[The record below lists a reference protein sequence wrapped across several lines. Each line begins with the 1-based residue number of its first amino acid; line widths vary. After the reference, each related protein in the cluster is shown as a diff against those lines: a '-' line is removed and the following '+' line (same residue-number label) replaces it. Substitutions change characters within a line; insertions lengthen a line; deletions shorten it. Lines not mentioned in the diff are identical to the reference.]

1 MNKNQ
6 TESKPSDAEQESG
19 KGFDGTAC
27 VSLLDAETAPHD
39 GTMILADF
47 GWPWLIPAAWS
58 RMSGTWQVAVY
69 NASAETVTRTEVYD
83 CWWEFETEDNRDLK
97 GWMPIPP
104 IPQNAEVC
112 HQGREKRL

>member
-1 MNKNQ
+1 MPKNQ
-6 TESKPSDAEQESG
+6 TESKPADAEQESG
-19 KGFDGTAC
+19 KGLDGTTCC

-69 NASAETVTRTEVYD
+69 NASAETVTSTKVYD

-97 GWMPIPP
+97 GWMPIAP
-104 IPQNAEVC
+104 IPHNE
-112 HQGREKRL
+112 QGHARAQTE